1 MRRYEFVATDETIE
15 VLRRLR
21 EPWAGYETDRSALR
35 VLLED
40 GTVIRVD
47 VDGTDL
53 EREFEAF
60 RIEASVERSPIP
72 IAPQAIPFGGTK
84 KNDVVVFRGE
94 TWIEAPERTEPEL
107 QFEGAIIQFSGRP
120 GQHTEG
126 ASAVC
131 TTTDAVL
138 IASPEGTGV
147 LVRTGAVPYRL
158 DVIEDRFEI
167 AKFLGQRG
175 YFAEGE

>member
-72 IAPQAIPFGGTK
+72 IAPQPSAFGGTK

-94 TWIEAPERTEPEL
+94 TWIEQPERTEPEL
-107 QFEGAIIQFSGRP
+107 RFEGAIIQFSGRP

-126 ASAVC
+126 AAAVC

-147 LVRTGAVPYRL
+147 LVRTGVVPYRL
-158 DVIEDRFEI
+158 EIVEDRLEI
-167 AKFLGQRG
+167 ARFLGQRG

>member
-15 VLRRLR
+15 SLRRLR
-21 EPWAGYETDRSALR
+21 EPWAGYESDRSALR
-35 VLLED
+35 VLLAD

-60 RIEASVERSPIP
+60 RIEAGIERSPIP
-72 IAPQAIPFGGTK
+72 IAPQANAFGGEK

-94 TWIEAPERTEPEL
+94 TWIEAPERTEPEMR
-107 QFEGAIIQFSGRP
+107 FEGTILQFSGRP
-120 GQHTEG
+120 GQHTES
-126 ASAVC
+126 AAAVC

-147 LVRTGAVPYRL
+147 LVRTGAVPYRV
-158 DVIEDRFEI
+158 DIIEDRLEI
-167 AKFLGQRG
+167 ARFLGQRG